1 MKSLIYITGVVLLL
15 TSCLGTKKVQETK
28 HEVFSEV
35 KQDSI
40 SIQKKEIEIIP
51 TLVQEESF
59 TIPLEVAEQ
68 MEDFEKRISTQEG
81 KASAAISKK
90 GNTITIRNIIPG
102 SKNQK
107 TETNTKVTKE
117 ITFEERID
125 AYIEKRIASIP
136 WYLWLGAIVF
146 LFRGFLWNVL
156 CLIFPGLQILNFK
169 K

>member
-90 GNTITIRNIIPG
+90 RKYDYHSVTLYRA
-102 SKNQK
+102 QK
-107 TETNTKVTKE
+107 IKKQ
-117 ITFEERID
+117 
-125 AYIEKRIASIP
+125 KRIQRLQKKS
-136 WYLWLGAIVF
+136 LLK
-146 LFRGFLWNVL
+146 NVL
-156 CLIFPGLQILNFK
+156 MLI
-169 K
+169 